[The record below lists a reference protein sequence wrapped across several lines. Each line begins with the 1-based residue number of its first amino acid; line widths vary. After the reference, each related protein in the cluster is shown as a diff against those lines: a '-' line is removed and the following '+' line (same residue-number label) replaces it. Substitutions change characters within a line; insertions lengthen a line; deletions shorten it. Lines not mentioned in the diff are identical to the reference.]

1 MLFYIIFPIGHL
13 RMNYALRTMS
23 YQGSTMVNICDI
35 ELVGTKLE
43 QDEIVIDLTKEYF
56 QQEIIE
62 ESKAESLLQRC
73 SVANLVGQRI
83 VNKAIEMRLAKKIS
97 IKTISG
103 IPFLMIF
110 KFQNRY

>member
-1 MLFYIIFPIGHL
+1 MLFYIIFPAEHL